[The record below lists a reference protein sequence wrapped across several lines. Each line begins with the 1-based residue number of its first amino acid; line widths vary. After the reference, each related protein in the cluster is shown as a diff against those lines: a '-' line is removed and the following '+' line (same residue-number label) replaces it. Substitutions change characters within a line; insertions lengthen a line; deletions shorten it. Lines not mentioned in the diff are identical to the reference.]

1 MTRTQE
7 TDRIATVARL
17 EDVVGSRPLGS
28 LLKSIDA
35 LDAHCERLLALSPFA
50 VIGLPDANGNARAA
64 ALGGPAGFAHVESA
78 RRLRLPA
85 PGGAAPPPRAPAAL
99 LFFVPGLGETL
110 RVNGRLAAASD
121 GGLVVEVEEAF
132 AHCAKALIRSALWK
146 GGAPAEQTSESF
158 APATGPLAD
167 PAIRDF
173 LTRAPFAVL
182 ASRDASGAA
191 DTSPKGDPAG
201 FLTIVGER
209 TVAVPDRPGNRRT
222 DTFHNVLE
230 EPATAILALV
240 PGDPQ
245 SLELSGR
252 ARLSDDP
259 ALLAPMA
266 VRGKVPKL
274 AMLLDVERTVL
285 APSAAIAAAD
295 LWNPVNV
302 RDASELPRMS
312 QVFIDHVK
320 LNKQRGI
327 AATALRTLASERV
340 LGKALAKDYE
350 NNLY

>member
-1 MTRTQE
+1 M
-7 TDRIATVARL
+7 ATNGEKGLIGSVARL
-17 EDVVGSRPLGS
+17 EEVVGSRPLGS

-50 VIGLPDANGNARAA
+50 VIGLDDASGGVRVA
-64 ALGGPAGFAHVESA
+64 ALGGPAGFARVAS
-78 RRLRLPA
+78 RSRLRLPV
-85 PGGAAPPPRAPAAL
+85 PAALSPSAEGPAAL

-110 RVNGRLAAASD
+110 RVNGRARVD
-121 GGLVVEVEEAF
+121 GDALLVEVGEAF
-132 AHCAKALIRSALWK
+132 AHCAKALIRSALWQ
-146 GGAPAEQTSESF
+146 GGAQAEQPPAPES
-158 APATGPLAD
+158 AAGPLAD
-167 PAIRDF
+167 PEIRDF
-173 LTRAPFAVL
+173 LARAPFAVL

-201 FLTIVGER
+201 FLAVVGER

-230 EPATAILALV
+230 NPATAILALV
-240 PGDPQ
+240 PGDARA
-245 SLELSGR
+245 LELGGR

-274 AMLLDVERTVL
+274 ALLLDVERAVL

-295 LWNPVNV
+295 LWNPASV

-327 AATALRTLASERV
+327 AAAAMRKLASERV
-340 LGKALAKDYE
+340 LSAALAKDYQ

>member
-1 MTRTQE
+1 MTKTQE
-7 TDRIATVARL
+7 TNHIGTVARL
-17 EDVVGSRPLGS
+17 EAVVGSRPLGS

-35 LDAHCERLLALSPFA
+35 LDTHCERLLALSPFA
-50 VIGLPDANGNARAA
+50 VVGLADAAGNACATA
-64 ALGGPAGFAHVESA
+64 VGGPIGFARVESQ

-85 PGGAAPPPRAPAAL
+85 PATVTAATGTPVAL

-110 RVNGRLAAASD
+110 RVNGRVGAASD

-146 GGAPAEQTSESF
+146 GGAPAEQTPTPA
-158 APATGPLAD
+158 APGTGPLAD
-167 PAIRDF
+167 PEIRDF
-173 LTRAPFAVL
+173 LARAPFAVL

-191 DTSPKGDPAG
+191 DASPKGDPAG
-201 FLTIVGER
+201 FLAIVGER

-230 EPATAILALV
+230 NPAAAILALV
-240 PGDPQ
+240 PGDPR

-252 ARLSDDP
+252 ARLSEDP

-274 AMLLDVERTVL
+274 AMLLDVERAVL

-295 LWNPVNV
+295 LWNPANV

-312 QVFIDHVK
+312 QVFVDHVK

-340 LGKALAKDYE
+340 LSAALAKDYQS
-350 NNLY
+350 NLY